1 MHEDITYGDIHES
14 QENLWNFLFFTG
26 YLKKVGERFEG
37 DCIYLKMAIPNQE
50 IRYIYR
56 ESILLWFDKKIK
68 MIDLSV
74 LLSALES
81 GDCVAVGDFLS
92 VQLQESISFYDYAE
106 NYYHGFLLGLLKG
119 IGKYHLISNRESG
132 NGRPDIVMQAASV
145 RGKAFVF
152 ELKVAGDFRQM
163 QKKCRDAVMQ
173 AVREDYGAELERA
186 GYSDITI
193 YGVCFYRKEC
203 LVQKV

>member
-1 MHEDITYGDIHES
+1 MRGIAFI
-14 QENLWNFLFFTG
+14 LKWLFPT
-26 YLKKVGERFEG
+26 R
-37 DCIYLKMAIPNQE
+37 
-50 IRYIYR
+50 RYVIFIGR
-56 ESILLWFDKKIK
+56 VILLWFDKKIK

-92 VQLQESISFYDYAE
+92 GQLQESISFYDYAE

-152 ELKVAGDFRQM
+152 ELKVAGDFQQM

-173 AVREDYGAELERA
+173 AVREDYGAELKRA

-203 LVQKV
+203 LVQKA